1 MEFIYVSISI
11 RQFADIA
18 QNTDQTSL
26 LCFVGLRSRAYIVVD
41 QNTGKRN
48 VFASVDICMASTP
61 VRRLALTKLKEKFG
75 DLYNDQNGIYREI

>member
-1 MEFIYVSISI
+1 M
-11 RQFADIA
+11 
-18 QNTDQTSL
+18 
-26 LCFVGLRSRAYIVVD
+26 VD
-41 QNTGKRN
+41 QNTGKRT